1 MGLTNKQ
8 IESGGILIMM
18 VTILGLVT
26 WQYFKGN
33 IEDYVMITIW
43 VSAAPFCLGLYVNS
57 ASPQKAQILTAI
69 WGVFISV
76 VSKKL
81 SIPAA
86 MAELQIII
94 TNAVNMWDQLNQK
107 AKADAKA
114 ITKPAE
120 PAPA

>member
-107 AKADAKA
+107 AKADATA